1 MCGECRHGSSASG
14 GRQLFDTRGC
24 MSVPADSDEIS
35 VEWLTAA
42 LHQAGAVDRAQV
54 TSIQTAP
61 IGQMGIGGQVRRV
74 RISYDR
80 AESGAPRSLVLK
92 FSAPNP

>member
-1 MCGECRHGSSASG
+1 
-14 GRQLFDTRGC
+14 